1 MEMWLWASLS
11 AFSPCQANKAKGG
24 RGNGSTMKQPRK
36 FKAEK
41 MFQMMKG
48 SERRLLSSYSAAPDK
63 RAWDRQNLFPEHGS
77 LSHIKASETLLH
89 F

>member
-1 MEMWLWASLS
+1 MLHFLP
-11 AFSPCQANKAKGG
+11 FLLVKQTKRKGG
-24 RGNGSTMKQPRK
+24 RGNGSTMKKPRK

-48 SERRLLSSYSAAPDK
+48 NERRLLSSYSAAPDK
-63 RAWDRQNLFPEHGS
+63 RAWDRQNLFLKHGS
-77 LSHIKASETLLH
+77 PGHIKASETLLH

>member
-1 MEMWLWASLS
+1 MLHFLP
-11 AFSPCQANKAKGG
+11 FLLVKQTKPKGG

-48 SERRLLSSYSAAPDK
+48 NERRLLSSYSAAPDK
-63 RAWDRQNLFPEHGS
+63 RAWDRQNLFPKHGS
-77 LSHIKASETLLH
+77 LGHIKASETLLH